1 MVKEIHLR
9 RQSIE
14 MTILR
19 DLSMLWS
26 LLHILILFM
35 MLYRSRYSRRKT
47 VMLTGISMGL
57 VILVNMAGLVRYG
70 AEVMGKVF
78 IMTCTLPSLLFFW
91 FISKDR
97 NGRFFFTFCMA
108 DTVALWVISATN
120 VADYFW
126 GNQQYV
132 LMFIGRLVLFPLLE
146 WVAVRYI
153 RKPYME
159 LQEAV
164 PDGWGIF
171 AGMTA
176 LYYILLVVMGNF
188 PVLVTARKQ
197 EMPAFLLVLVLM
209 PMTYAVIFMSLY
221 RQLLLDQK
229 QQAERTLQEQKNT
242 LEAQLESQRNIRK
255 MKHDMKGHTVTLSGL
270 LAAGQ
275 IVEAQTYLKGLE
287 ESMDT
292 LLGQYCANPYI
303 NAVFV
308 HYIGKLEKMGAVCRM
323 DLQIGDEALPHME
336 LCQILSN
343 ELENACD
350 ALRGLPADRR
360 EVSVLMKYN
369 RVYLLMCI
377 QNQCRNDLYVERGT
391 IPPTDK
397 EGHDHGFGLVT
408 VKEAAERLGGN
419 MVCHA
424 ENGSFVLE
432 VMIPIRSFQV
442 TREGGKVL

>member
-1 MVKEIHLR
+1 
-9 RQSIE
+9 

-19 DLSMLWS
+19 DLSVLWS
-26 LLHILILFM
+26 LFHILILFM

-47 VMLTGISMGL
+47 MILMGISMGL
-57 VILVNMAGLVRYG
+57 VILVNMTGLVRYG

-78 IMTCTLPSLLFFW
+78 VLTCTLPSLLFFW
-91 FISKDR
+91 FISRDR

-108 DTVALWVISATN
+108 DTVALWVISVTN

-126 GNQQYV
+126 GNEQYV

-164 PDGWGIF
+164 PDGWGVF

-176 LYYILLVVMGNF
+176 LYYILFVVMGNY
-188 PVLVTARKQ
+188 PVLITARKQ

-221 RQLLLDQK
+221 RQLLLHQK
-229 QQAERTLQEQKNT
+229 QQAERTLQGQKNT
-242 LEAQLESQRNIRK
+242 LEAQLESQQNIRR
-255 MKHDMKGHTVTLSGL
+255 MKHDMKGYTVTLSGL
-270 LAAGQ
+270 LATGQ
-275 IVEAQTYLKGLE
+275 IMEAQTYLKGVAE
-287 ESMDT
+287 KMDT

-303 NAVFV
+303 NAVLA
-308 HYIGKLEKMGAVCRM
+308 HYVGKLEEMGAVCRM

-350 ALRGLPADRR
+350 ALQGLPADRR

-369 RVYLLMCI
+369 RVYLLMRI
-377 QNQCRNDLYVERGT
+377 KNRCRDDLYVERGT
-391 IPPTDK
+391 IPPTNKK
-397 EGHDHGFGLVT
+397 EQGHGFGLVT
-408 VKEAAERLGGN
+408 VKEAAERLGGD
-419 MVCHA
+419 MACYA

-432 VMIPIRSFQV
+432 VMIPVSSFQ
-442 TREGGKVL
+442 GA

>member
-1 MVKEIHLR
+1 
-9 RQSIE
+9 
-14 MTILR
+14 
-19 DLSMLWS
+19 
-26 LLHILILFM
+26 M

-47 VMLTGISMGL
+47 MILMGISMGL
-57 VILVNMAGLVRYG
+57 VILVNMTGLVRYG

-78 IMTCTLPSLLFFW
+78 VLTCTLPSLFFFW
-91 FISKDR
+91 FISRDR

-108 DTVALWVISATN
+108 DTVALWVISVTN

-126 GNQQYV
+126 GNGQYV

-164 PDGWGIF
+164 PEGWGVF

-176 LYYILLVVMGNF
+176 LYYILFIVMGNY
-188 PVLVTARKQ
+188 PVLITARKQ

-221 RQLLLDQK
+221 RQLLLHQK
-229 QQAERTLQEQKNT
+229 QQAERTLQGQKNT
-242 LEAQLESQRNIRK
+242 LEAQLESQQNIRR
-255 MKHDMKGHTVTLSGL
+255 MKHDMKGYTVTLSGL

-275 IVEAQTYLKGLE
+275 IMEAQTYLQGVAEK
-287 ESMDT
+287 MDT

-303 NAVFV
+303 NAVLV
-308 HYIGKLEKMGAVCRM
+308 HYIGKLEEMGAVCRM

-350 ALRGLPADRR
+350 ALQGLPADRR

-369 RVYLLMCI
+369 RVYLLMRI
-377 QNQCRNDLYVERGT
+377 KNQCRDDLFVERGT
-391 IPPTDK
+391 IPPTNKK
-397 EGHDHGFGLVT
+397 EHGHGFGLVT
-408 VKEAAERLGGN
+408 VKEAAERLGGD
-419 MVCHA
+419 MACYA

-432 VMIPIRSFQV
+432 VMIPVSSFQ
-442 TREGGKVL
+442 GA

>member
-1 MVKEIHLR
+1 
-9 RQSIE
+9 

-19 DLSMLWS
+19 DLSVLWS
-26 LLHILILFM
+26 LFHILILFM

-47 VMLTGISMGL
+47 MILMGISMGL
-57 VILVNMAGLVRYG
+57 VILVNMTGLVRYG

-78 IMTCTLPSLLFFW
+78 VLTCTLPSLLFFW
-91 FISKDR
+91 FISRDR

-108 DTVALWVISATN
+108 DTVALWVISVTN

-126 GNQQYV
+126 GNEQYV

-164 PDGWGIF
+164 PDGWGVF

-176 LYYILLVVMGNF
+176 LYYILFVVMGNY
-188 PVLVTARKQ
+188 PVLITARKQ

-221 RQLLLDQK
+221 RQLLLHQK
-229 QQAERTLQEQKNT
+229 QQAERTLQGQKNT
-242 LEAQLESQRNIRK
+242 LEAQLESQQNIRR
-255 MKHDMKGHTVTLSGL
+255 MKHDMKGYTVTLSGL

-275 IVEAQTYLKGLE
+275 IMEAQTYLKGVAE
-287 ESMDT
+287 KMDT

-303 NAVFV
+303 NAVLA
-308 HYIGKLEKMGAVCRM
+308 HYIGKLEEMGAVCRV

-350 ALRGLPADRR
+350 ALQGLPADRR

-369 RVYLLMCI
+369 KVYLLMRI
-377 QNQCRNDLYVERGT
+377 KNRCRDDLYVERGT
-391 IPPTDK
+391 IPPTNKK
-397 EGHDHGFGLVT
+397 EHGHGFGLVT
-408 VKEAAERLGGN
+408 VKEVAERLGGD
-419 MVCHA
+419 MACYA

-432 VMIPIRSFQV
+432 VMIPVSSFQ
-442 TREGGKVL
+442 GA

>member
-1 MVKEIHLR
+1 
-9 RQSIE
+9 

-19 DLSMLWS
+19 DLSVLWS
-26 LLHILILFM
+26 LFHILILFM

-47 VMLTGISMGL
+47 MILMGISMGL
-57 VILVNMAGLVRYG
+57 VILVNMTGLVRYG

-78 IMTCTLPSLLFFW
+78 VLTCTLPSLLFFW
-91 FISKDR
+91 FISRDR

-108 DTVALWVISATN
+108 DTVALWVISVTN

-126 GNQQYV
+126 GNEQYV

-164 PDGWGIF
+164 PDGWGVF

-176 LYYILLVVMGNF
+176 LYYILFVVMGNY
-188 PVLVTARKQ
+188 PVLITARKQ

-221 RQLLLDQK
+221 RQLLLHQK
-229 QQAERTLQEQKNT
+229 QQAERTLQGQKNT
-242 LEAQLESQRNIRK
+242 LEAQLESQQNIRR
-255 MKHDMKGHTVTLSGL
+255 MKHDMKGYTVTLSGL

-275 IVEAQTYLKGLE
+275 IMEAQTYLKGVAE
-287 ESMDT
+287 KMDT

-303 NAVFV
+303 NAVLA
-308 HYIGKLEKMGAVCRM
+308 HYIGKLEEMGAVCRM

-350 ALRGLPADRR
+350 ALQGLPADRR

-369 RVYLLMCI
+369 RVYLMMRI
-377 QNQCRNDLYVERGT
+377 KNRCRDDLYVERGT
-391 IPPTDK
+391 IPPTNKK
-397 EGHDHGFGLVT
+397 EQGHGFGLVT
-408 VKEAAERLGGN
+408 VKEAAERLGGD
-419 MVCHA
+419 MACYA
-424 ENGSFVLE
+424 ENGSFVLD
-432 VMIPIRSFQV
+432 VMIPVSSFQ
-442 TREGGKVL
+442 GA